1 MAPKT
6 TPWQNSPKRSSI
18 EWWPLILRKS
28 GFGRGAIVN
37 NSSMGGLIAFP
48 GIAPYHAVKHGALGL
63 TKSAAL
69 DYAKSGLRIN
79 VVCPVLLM
87 TDLLAGMMGG
97 QEAM

>member
-1 MAPKT
+1 MVAINLKEVWLSMKFQIPA
-6 TPWQNSPKRSSI
+6 
-18 EWWPLILRKS
+18 ILKN
-28 GFGRGAIVN
+28 GRGAIVN

>member
-1 MAPKT
+1 
-6 TPWQNSPKRSSI
+6 
-18 EWWPLILRKS
+18 
-28 GFGRGAIVN
+28 
-37 NSSMGGLIAFP
+37 
-48 GIAPYHAVKHGALGL
+48 
-63 TKSAAL
+63 L